1 MRLPPDQYPLSDD
14 PGPAEGTDPA
24 GTEGEADMARLSG
37 ATPRWLHQL
46 RGWRQAPEWLL
57 KLVEQDKDALS
68 AIDLGVPLAETSP
81 ERPVDV
87 GQAVPEQ
94 AVVPDWLQ
102 DLRPGA
108 EQATPPGQEA
118 EATVVQPPEEPVP
131 AWLSGLER
139 ALDRGAEEEPSA
151 VSPEGEEAPDWLSA
165 LRREPEGQAEEGPPT
180 AFPEEQEVPDWLSAP
195 RQELEGQAEEGPPAI
210 FPEEQEV
217 PDWLSRLGEEPG
229 GTPEEELSAVSPEQ
243 EVADW
248 LSRLEQTP
256 AEQQAAPAFGEA
268 ELPDWLARP
277 SQEPEPGFEEE
288 PSVALAEGGQGT
300 EVQPG
305 PEEVMPSRAE
315 QEPAAFADAELP
327 GWLRE
332 FDQASA
338 LRGIAGEH
346 AALADT
352 ETSGWLSDLEQGPE
366 EPVAE
371 EPAAGLVDES
381 GIPGQPESIE
391 APSAAPPLPF
401 AAPPLPFAAPPL
413 PFAAPT
419 LEQVPGEAPAEAEV
433 PATAEVGAQSPEWP
447 GGVEDTLAA
456 PTEAVSHAAPVEEV
470 GLPDWLQGLEVPS
483 AGQPTPR
490 RSVTDWLRSVE
501 ETPAAVARPPQPA
514 VEPEPEPEPT
524 APAELVAPAP
534 EEAVEAPQWLQE
546 SISAEES
553 AWTQE
558 SPLEGQPMAPSSW
571 LTEPGLVEEKA
582 EAEILPGLPEGA
594 ALPADE
600 IPSWL
605 EELRS
610 QEASGEPERA
620 AEAQAVETSGPLVG
634 LTGLLN
640 PEPLLGIF
648 PKSTYKP
655 MAPVPEAHLAE
666 ARLLEQILA
675 EPTARP
681 GAVSRKP
688 GREVMRSLGRWV
700 MYVALLAA
708 MIAAAFVP
716 ELQGLVQTP
725 DIPEAK
731 DLYAVIGSL
740 PAQSQ
745 VLLALDYDASLDG
758 ELTPQARVILWHA
771 LRQGLG
777 VVTVSM
783 TPQGAAIAQG
793 LYESDAAD
801 ISSGG
806 RYVWGESFI
815 NLGYLPPHP
824 ASLQA
829 FMSNPLGGALFG
841 GTAASLRPGQGE
853 ASSLLQMPLAQR
865 IRSFDDLDLVIVIS
879 GNQDH
884 VRWWIEQV
892 GSQHPVRIVAGVSAA
907 IAPYLQPYY
916 SEGERGQLK
925 GMLPG
930 LAGAAAYEVLAQA
943 RFSPS
948 ARENLILQGYAQV
961 VLVIVILL
969 GGIRAVFGISRGK

>member
-1 MRLPPDQYPLSDD
+1 MRRLP
-14 PGPAEGTDPA
+14 
-24 GTEGEADMARLSG
+24 G
-37 ATPRWLHQL
+37 ATPGWLRQL
-46 RGWRQAPEWLL
+46 RGWRQAPEWLF

-68 AIDLGVPLAETSP
+68 AIDLEMPLAETSP
-81 ERPVDV
+81 ERPVDA
-87 GQAVPEQ
+87 GQAVLEQ
-94 AVVPDWLQ
+94 AVVPGWLQ

-108 EQATPPGQEA
+108 EQAASPGQEA

-139 ALDRGAEEEPSA
+139 ALDSGAEGEPSA
-151 VSPEGEEAPDWLSA
+151 VSPEREEAPDWLSA
-165 LRREPEGQAEEGPPT
+165 LRQEPEGK
-180 AFPEEQEVPDWLSAP
+180 
-195 RQELEGQAEEGPPAI
+195 AEEGPPAI
-210 FPEEQEV
+210 FPEEEKV
-217 PDWLSRLGEEPG
+217 PDWLSRLGAEAG
-229 GTPEEELSAVSPEQ
+229 GKPEEGLSAVSPEQ
-243 EVADW
+243 EIPDW

-268 ELPDWLARP
+268 ELPDWLTRPAR
-277 SQEPEPGFEEE
+277 EHEPGLEEE
-288 PSVALAEGGQGT
+288 PSVALAEGREGT
-300 EVQPG
+300 EVQPS
-305 PEEVMPSRAE
+305 PEEAMPSRAE
-315 QEPAAFADAELP
+315 EEPAAFADAELP
-327 GWLRE
+327 EWLQE

-338 LRGIAGEH
+338 LRGIAGEP

-352 ETSGWLSDLEQGPE
+352 ETSDWLSDLEQGL
-366 EPVAE
+366 E
-371 EPAAGLVDES
+371 EPAARLVDES

-391 APSAAPPLPF
+391 APSAAPPLPL
-401 AAPPLPFAAPPL
+401 AAPPLPLAAPP
-413 PFAAPT
+413 
-419 LEQVPGEAPAEAEV
+419 LEQVPGEAPAGAEV
-433 PATAEVGAQSPEWP
+433 PAAAEVGAELPEWLS
-447 GGVEDTLAA
+447 GMEDTLAA
-456 PTEAVSHAAPVEEV
+456 PAAPVEEA

-524 APAELVAPAP
+524 APAELVAPEP
-534 EEAVEAPQWLQE
+534 EETVEAPQWLQE
-546 SISAEES
+546 SISAEEL

-558 SPLEGQPMAPSSW
+558 APLEGQPMAAPSW

-594 ALPADE
+594 ALPAAE

-610 QEASGEPERA
+610 QEAPGEPERA
-620 AEAQAVETSGPLVG
+620 AEAQAVETSGPLTG

-675 EPTARP
+675 EPTAQP

-716 ELQGLVQTP
+716 ELQDLVQTP

-731 DLYAVIGSL
+731 DLYAVIDSL

-758 ELTPQARVILWHA
+758 ELTPQARVLLWHA

-783 TPQGAAIAQG
+783 TPQGAAIAQR

-801 ISSGG
+801 ISDGG
-806 RYVWGESFI
+806 RYVWGEHFI

-841 GTAASLRPGQGE
+841 GTAAPLRPGQGE
-853 ASSLLQMPLAQR
+853 ATSLLQMPLAQR

-916 SEGERGQLK
+916 SEGGRGQLK

-930 LAGAAAYEVLAQA
+930 LAGAAAYEALAQA

-961 VLVIVILL
+961 VLVIVVLL